1 MNYLA
6 FLLAIL
12 QVYKALCEETFWDT
26 TVRLAES
33 MTLECVYP
41 FVAILTQAEWFK
53 MVGNQKQSMAIFHPT
68 YGVIIRKSY
77 ENKFHFVNSTAP
89 RKDMT
94 LSFNNASKADV
105 GVYSCLLHIFPYGSW
120 EKMIEVVQSDS
131 FEIAE
136 SLNHS
141 HMVSRPGNITLTYDL
156 PVDWA
161 VQQIK
166 WEKIQPH
173 QIDLLVRC
181 NLSEGISY
189 SRYRKQILTNCTQG
203 IRSNFIIITNATA
216 SDSGLYRCHFTARTG
231 ENKTFLM
238 NLTITDGK
246 TDNQYTVPMT
256 IGIVLFLFVI
266 LIVSITVISYNR
278 QSTTTGVPSRPVN
291 L

>member
-1 MNYLA
+1 MDYLA

-26 TVRLAES
+26 TIRLAES

-41 FVAILTQAEWFK
+41 FMAILTQAEWFK
-53 MVGNQKQSMAIFHPT
+53 IVGKQKQSMAIFHPT
-68 YGVIIRKSY
+68 YGVIIRTSY
-77 ENKFHFVNSTAP
+77 KNKLHFVNSTTSL
-89 RKDMT
+89 KDVT

-105 GVYSCLLHIFPYGSW
+105 GLYSCLLHIFPHGSW

-136 SLNHS
+136 SSNHS
-141 HMVSRPGNITLTYDL
+141 HMTSSPGNITLTYDL
-156 PVDWA
+156 PVNWA

-173 QIDLLVRC
+173 QVDLLVHC

-189 SRYRKQILTNCTQG
+189 SRYGKQILTNCTQG
-203 IRSNFIIITNATA
+203 IRSNFIIIINATA
-216 SDSGLYRCHFTARTG
+216 SDSGLYRCHFTASTG
-231 ENKTFLM
+231 ENESFLM
-238 NLTITDGK
+238 RLTITDGK
-246 TDNQYTVPMT
+246 TDNQYIVFVAVGT
-256 IGIVLFLFVI
+256 VLFLFVI
-266 LIVSITVISYNR
+266 LIVTITVISYNR
-278 QSTTTGVPSRPVN
+278 QSTTTGVPSRPIN